1 MQAFPATG
9 CALSSLLYAQ
19 IAILDEVKSTQLG
32 YGLGLALGAKM
43 AAPEKHVIN
52 VMGDAAFGM
61 AGLDIETAVRSEIP
75 ILTIV
80 LNNGIMTHYDKYMP
94 YASKHWASNKL
105 SGDYAKVADGLGAYT
120 ETVHTP
126 DELPVAIQRAI
137 AANEEGRTRGATDD
151 DQRGGNRLSLLGNVR

>member
-1 MQAFPATG
+1 MTPSPSTSNSDGNVFIKLGNRLCQSLNVTKNGNVGLQHLNCFFGIFG
-9 CALSSLLYAQ
+9 CPLL
-19 IAILDEVKSTQLG
+19 
-32 YGLGLALGAKM
+32 
-43 AAPEKHVIN
+43 
-52 VMGDAAFGM
+52 
-61 AGLDIETAVRSEIP
+61 
-75 ILTIV
+75 

-137 AANEEGRTRGATDD
+137 AANKEGQPAVLQAMTKGEETVSRY
-151 DQRGGNRLSLLGNVR
+151 